1 MKEVFIKFSINLNNI
16 IHNWINKK
24 GILMD
29 KFILYDVIEKIN
41 KKSKLVQKITPKEIS
56 DINFRISKKMKRYSL
71 EFKIKINKSMQDARH
86 FYVN

>member
-1 MKEVFIKFSINLNNI
+1 
-16 IHNWINKK
+16 
-24 GILMD
+24 MD